1 MNKRK
6 IGNKG
11 EQLACDYLSAN
22 GFAIEMRNHY
32 TPYGEI
38 DLIGLKD
45 GTLYFIEVK
54 FRRTNS
60 YGTAREALS
69 YKKKKSM
76 RASAIHYLK
85 NRTNIYIPF
94 KISYLG
100 ITLIDGLNEFDFI
113 ENIFE

>member
-6 IGNKG
+6 IGSEG

-22 GFAIEMRNHY
+22 GFVIVLRNHY

-38 DLIGLKD
+38 DLIGHKE
-45 GTLYFIEVK
+45 GVLYFIEVK

-60 YGTAREALS
+60 YGTARES
-69 YKKKKSM
+69 VDYRKKKNMKS
-76 RASAIHYLK
+76 SAIHYLK
-85 NRTNIYIPF
+85 NMANVYGPF

-100 ITLIDGLNEFDFI
+100 VTLTNGTNEFDFI

>member
-6 IGNKG
+6 IGNHG
-11 EQLACDYLSAN
+11 EQLAQNHLIAN
-22 GFAIEMRNHY
+22 GFVIETQNHY

-38 DLIGLKD
+38 DLIGLKE

-54 FRRTNS
+54 FRRTATF
-60 YGTAREALS
+60 GTAREAVTQ
-69 YKKKKSM
+69 KKKQSM
-76 RASAIHYLK
+76 KASAAHYLK
-85 NRTNIYIPF
+85 TITKRYVPF

-100 ITLIDGLNEFDFI
+100 VTATESHIDFDFI

>member
-1 MNKRK
+1 VNKRK
-6 IGNKG
+6 IGSKG
-11 EQLACDYLSAN
+11 EQLACDYLSVN
-22 GFAIEMRNHY
+22 GFSIELRNHY

-38 DLIGLKD
+38 DLIGFKE

-54 FRRTNS
+54 FRRTDS
-60 YGTAREALS
+60 YGTARESLS
-69 YKKKKSM
+69 YKKKKNM

-85 NRTNIYIPF
+85 NRTEKYVPF

-100 ITLIDGLNEFDFI
+100 ITLTDGFNEFDFI